1 MALTTE
7 QGEPVEIVYPGRRN
21 DGWGA
26 DFQDAVIATGGRLKK
41 GDIEVH
47 VRSSDWRL
55 HRHHLNPDYS
65 RVVLHVVMCHNDEA
79 DTGLCDGSTVPVVV
93 LRADKQALV
102 GRQSVPIHPSD
113 PVMPCAGGISGRTI
127 ESLAELLD
135 RAGDERFP
143 PRLLNSRRT

>member
-1 MALTTE
+1 MAKLSEKDVVAAWQSRIRSGVALTTE

-47 VRSSDWRL
+47 VKSSDWRL

-65 RVVLHVVMCHNDEA
+65 RVVLHVV
-79 DTGLCDGSTVPVVV
+79 
-93 LRADKQALV
+93 
-102 GRQSVPIHPSD
+102 
-113 PVMPCAGGISGRTI
+113 
-127 ESLAELLD
+127 
-135 RAGDERFP
+135 
-143 PRLLNSRRT
+143 